1 MRRNDKEITSEK
13 PHKWVLSQCARLGG
27 AWLDRPSAFERFE
40 FRSRRNHYS
49 DQGWLPWI
57 IIRQLHWQRHC
68 RGDGHLRRCWWPLA
82 SVGLW
87 PIALSRLIRLCW
99 SCLFTSVTQN
109 SLQVNNH
116 RDASYI
122 SGSRTASP
130 TTLRWQ
136 FVFVDWLFGSAVAFK
151 EHGRQAW
158 NECIDA
164 KMNAYCD
171 GNRHLA
177 DRNMWELEQ
186 VL

>member
-1 MRRNDKEITSEK
+1 MTRKSHLKSHINGSCHNV
-13 PHKWVLSQCARLGG
+13 PVWVARGSTGHQLLNALSFGHA
-27 AWLDRPSAFERFE
+27 AT
-40 FRSRRNHYS
+40 
-49 DQGWLPWI
+49 
-57 IIRQLHWQRHC
+57 IIRIKVDSRELSSVSSI
-68 RGDGHLRRCWWPLA
+68 DSHLRRCWWPLA